1 MLQRN
6 ITLRIHNI
14 LSLTEK
20 HFTPSEA
27 HNNNNKTP
35 HKHDNTEHKV
45 YTAVRWV
52 TTHCVKGR
60 SHYASIRADTG
71 ICICIHRN
79 HRNHQSKIDSD
90 DISKLSLA
98 PYNAYCLFNQL
109 FKCFKFINAINVIT
123 IYYYYEHT
131 QSTITIYT
139 IQDRSPQLRPVASEC
154 DCYWLRDTVSLD
166 CGNRSWICNSLL
178 DTNFLTSRLN
188 ILLNNLLL
196 SCPLRPSS
204 INSKTRRI
212 AVYGDSLQYRLKES
226 VLPLAS
232 DVVEPWRAST
242 KKTSWWAVVRS
253 LYTVASKS
261 TDMSWK
267 VGEGLLCPR
276 LGS

>member
-6 ITLRIHNI
+6 ITLRIHSI
-14 LSLTEK
+14 LSLTQK

-27 HNNNNKTP
+27 HNNKTP
-35 HKHDNTEHKV
+35 HKYDNTEHKV
-45 YTAVRWV
+45 YTAVRRV

-71 ICICIHRN
+71 ICICIQRN

-123 IYYYYEHT
+123 V
-131 QSTITIYT
+131 YT

-154 DCYWLRDTVSLD
+154 DCYWLRDAVSLD

-178 DTNFLTSRLN
+178 DTNFLTFRLN
-188 ILLNNLLL
+188 ILLNNLL

-212 AVYGDSLQYRLKES
+212 AVYIWRLI
-226 VLPLAS
+226 
-232 DVVEPWRAST
+232 T
-242 KKTSWWAVVRS
+242 I
-253 LYTVASKS
+253 
-261 TDMSWK
+261 
-267 VGEGLLCPR
+267 
-276 LGS
+276 